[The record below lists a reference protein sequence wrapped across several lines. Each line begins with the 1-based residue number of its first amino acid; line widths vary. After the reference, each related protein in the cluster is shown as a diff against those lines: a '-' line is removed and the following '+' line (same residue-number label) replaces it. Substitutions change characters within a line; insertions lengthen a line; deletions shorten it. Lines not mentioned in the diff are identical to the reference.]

1 MFVDGYGVFGNAN
14 GGNMLPGY
22 NYQSGGLNS
31 GLTYKWNDSVT
42 TGIYA
47 GYQGAYS
54 KNSGV
59 GTLIDNAVKFGL
71 FGGYGTP
78 DGKGLYLDG
87 LLGGGYHND
96 AVNRSIDFGS
106 INRTADSAPGA
117 GELDS
122 MLAAGYNWKKG
133 NWSVGPVGSLQ
144 YTYLGVN
151 SFNETGAQSLDL
163 NNQGWNASSLLS
175 SLGANAAYRWQ
186 AGEKIVVVPQV
197 NLSWQHEFL
206 QNPYAINS
214 TMGGSPTFSTWSTTP
229 NRDTL
234 YTGVGA
240 TVEIGTRWN
249 TSLFYNASAGN
260 QNLQSQNIF
269 WSAGMKF

>member
-1 MFVDGYGVFGNAN
+1 
-14 GGNMLPGY
+14 
-22 NYQSGGLNS
+22 
-31 GLTYKWNDSVT
+31 
-42 TGIYA
+42 
-47 GYQGAYS
+47 
-54 KNSGV
+54 
-59 GTLIDNAVKFGL
+59 
-71 FGGYGTP
+71 
-78 DGKGLYLDG
+78 
-87 LLGGGYHND
+87 
-96 AVNRSIDFGS
+96 VNRSIDFGS

-133 NWSVGPVGSLQ
+133 NWSFGPVGSLQ

-163 NNQGWNASSLLS
+163 NNQGWNTSSLLS

-186 AGEKIVVVPQV
+186 AGKKIVVVPQV

-214 TMGGSPTFSTWSTTP
+214 SVGGSPTFSTWSTTP

-269 WSAGMKF
+269 WSAGVKF